1 MIWSLKKVPDLSD
14 EQFAKWRKLLEERAG
29 ICLND
34 HQRTFLQTHVSMR
47 MREMGFE
54 SFSDYYNCVLDG
66 LAGKLEW
73 SLLIDGLVVQET
85 QFFRHKDSFD
95 YVKSYLNQH
104 LPAQKGSD
112 KTFDVWSVGCSS
124 GEEPYS
130 LAMLIHDTY
139 ETLGTDAKYAISCTD
154 ISRAALSMARSG
166 VYNGRKLQL
175 VGKKYTERYFE
186 ALDNNQFHISPS
198 LADRI
203 CFSQGNVV
211 NIKEMPKVKVDI
223 IYCQNL
229 LVYFRRLLREQIM
242 NAFVERLKPGGII
255 VIGLGEVVNW
265 THPKVKR
272 VSMDMV
278 QAYVYN

>member
-1 MIWSLKKVPDLSD
+1 MVWSLRKVPDLSD

-54 SFSDYYNCVLDG
+54 TFSDYYDCVVDG

-85 QFFRHKDSFD
+85 QFFRHPESFD
-95 YVKSYLNQH
+95 YVNSYLKQH
-104 LPAQKGSD
+104 LQA
-112 KTFDVWSVGCSS
+112 KTNNSVFDVWSVGCSS

-130 LAMLIHDTY
+130 LAMLIHSVY
-139 ETLGTDAKYAISCTD
+139 EGAGLEAKYAISCTD
-154 ISRAALSMARSG
+154 ISRAALLMGRTG
-166 VYNGRKLQL
+166 IYNDRKLQL
-175 VGKKYTERYFE
+175 VNDEYRHRYFKAVDE
-186 ALDNNQFHISPS
+186 NQFQISPT
-198 LADRI
+198 LTDRI

-211 NIKEMPKVKVDI
+211 KIKEMPKVKVNL

-229 LVYFRRLLREQIM
+229 LVYFRRVLREQIM
-242 NAFVERLKPGGII
+242 DAFAERLKPGGII
-255 VIGLGEVVNW
+255 VVGLGEVVGW
-265 THPKVKR
+265 THPRVKR
-272 VSMDMV
+272 VQMDAV
-278 QAYVYN
+278 QAYICE